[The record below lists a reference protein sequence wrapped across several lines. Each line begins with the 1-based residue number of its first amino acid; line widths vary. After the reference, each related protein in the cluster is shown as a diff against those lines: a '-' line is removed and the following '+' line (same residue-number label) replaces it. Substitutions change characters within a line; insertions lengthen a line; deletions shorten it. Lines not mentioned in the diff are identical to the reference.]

1 MEKVKIMIVEDESIV
16 AKDIENMLKRV
27 GYDVPAV
34 VASGEKAIE
43 KAQDDWQAYFH
54 VQLRYWWE

>member
-1 MEKVKIMIVEDESIV
+1 MEKVKVMIVEDESIV

-43 KAQDDWQAYFH
+43 KAEETSPD
-54 VQLRYWWE
+54 L